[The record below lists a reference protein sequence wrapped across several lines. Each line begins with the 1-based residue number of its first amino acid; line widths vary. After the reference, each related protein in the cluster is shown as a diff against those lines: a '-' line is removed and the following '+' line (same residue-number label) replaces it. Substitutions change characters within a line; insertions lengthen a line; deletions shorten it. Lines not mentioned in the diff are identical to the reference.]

1 MAAAH
6 SDLIFCSACKNEK
19 SFTEFNVNKSGDGY
33 YPNCKSCFHDSS
45 VRFWADKHLKYCKE
59 CQLDKPLRKFTFWKG
74 VPYQRCNKCFETD
87 ICNRRAAQRAE
98 RAKRSC
104 IDCTSGDGVGE
115 AGGPRAKVSNV
126 QQPPPTSG
134 ANVFGKQMEG
144 YFRPP
149 PTAAPGTF
157 KTPKSKP

>member
-6 SDLIFCSACKNEK
+6 SDLIICSACNNEK

-45 VRFWADKHLKYCKE
+45 VKFWADKHFKYCKE

-98 RAKRSC
+98 TAKRSC
-104 IDCTSGDGVGE
+104 IDCASGDGVGE
-115 AGGPRAKVSNV
+115 AGGPRAKVPNV
-126 QQPPPTSG
+126 QQPHFTGGTS
-134 ANVFGKQMEG
+134 VPGKQMEG

-149 PTAAPGTF
+149 PA
-157 KTPKSKP
+157 KTTKSKP